1 MEKKHV
7 KIFPVGGDSVILPRK
22 IISMVISKGI
32 SFSWKRWCC
41 ATGAKLES
49 CLARIAMW
57 LYPPQKILACISLSR
72 LVLLHRT
79 KILYNLIVLQ
89 RFTLVLYSRKSL
101 LRCRR
106 KWTGT
111 FLLGTILNRIQT
123 LSWTQTPALIL
134 THGIPRSAFG
144 RKFI

>member
-1 MEKKHV
+1 
-7 KIFPVGGDSVILPRK
+7 
-22 IISMVISKGI
+22 MVISKGI

-79 KILYNLIVLQ
+79 KIPYDLILLQ
-89 RFTLVLYSRKSL
+89 RFTLVVNSRNSL

-111 FLLGTILNRIQT
+111 FLLGKILNRIQT
-123 LSWTQTPALIL
+123 LSWTQTPA
-134 THGIPRSAFG
+134 HGVSQALGPWFLRRNTPFSL
-144 RKFI
+144 RKKLYLRI